1 MNVSTASLN
10 NSFQEEDEMR
20 LGYNHEHI
28 KTFLGK
34 SSIKHL
40 FPYANHTT
48 DAKQLLDRFLVT
60 LSGKFELNLENL
72 LDLFTLSIMM
82 MTYQRDN
89 LLLMKERFMLV
100 DVVCHLADS
109 LDSEEMNY
117 MATGLYAN
125 LVTGVGL
132 ERLERVLDMHTAI
145 PALVESCSLGNNIAV
160 ALLLTIMAQ
169 YTRVPVQL
177 DRKEYARKAFE
188 MAKLINWQQLADS
201 GRQADM
207 FMLVRTFSLIINC
220 RRIREECLDWTNNL
234 GAEIHKYFLQVRKAF
249 DHTAA
254 FGSFE
259 MMIERFIAYCV
270 VRGATTTP
278 QLCNYNISE
287 LTNSESQKMF
297 DEV

>member
-1 MNVSTASLN
+1 MNVSTTSFN
-10 NSFQEEDEMR
+10 NSFVEEDQVR
-20 LGYNHEHI
+20 LGYNHENI

-34 SSIKHL
+34 SSIKDL
-40 FPYANHTT
+40 FPYASDTT
-48 DAKQLLDRFLVT
+48 DAKQLLDRFVVT
-60 LSGKFELNLENL
+60 LSGKLELRLENL

-82 MTYQRDN
+82 VTYQRDN
-89 LLLMKERFMLV
+89 LLLTKERFMLV
-100 DVVCHLADS
+100 DAVSHLADS
-109 LDSEEMNY
+109 LNSEEMNY

-132 ERLERVLDMHTAI
+132 ERLESVLDLHAAI
-145 PALVESCSLGNNIAV
+145 PAMVESCRLANNIAV
-160 ALLLTIMAQ
+160 ALLLTIMGQ
-169 YTRVPVQL
+169 YTGVPVRL
-177 DRKEYARKAFE
+177 DNKESARKAFE

-207 FMLVRTFSLIINC
+207 FMLVRTFSMIINC
-220 RRIREECLDWTNNL
+220 RRVREECLDWKDNL

-270 VRGATTTP
+270 VRGATTT
-278 QLCNYNISE
+278 
-287 LTNSESQKMF
+287 
-297 DEV
+297 

>member
-1 MNVSTASLN
+1 MNVSAASFN
-10 NSFQEEDEMR
+10 NSFVEEDEIR
-20 LGYNHEHI
+20 LGYNHENI

-34 SSIKHL
+34 SSIKDL
-40 FPYANHTT
+40 FPFANDTS
-48 DAKQLLDRFLVT
+48 DAKQLLDRFVAT
-60 LSGKFELNLENL
+60 LSGKLELRLENL

-82 MTYQRDN
+82 VTYQRDN
-89 LLLMKERFMLV
+89 LLLTKERFMLV
-100 DVVCHLADS
+100 DAVSHLADS
-109 LDSEEMNY
+109 LNSEELNY
-117 MATGLYAN
+117 MATGLYDN
-125 LVTGVGL
+125 LIRGVGL
-132 ERLERVLDMHTAI
+132 ERLESVLDMQAAI
-145 PALVESCSLGNNIAV
+145 PSLVASCRLGNNIAV
-160 ALLLTIMAQ
+160 ALLLTIMGQ
-169 YTRVPVQL
+169 YTGVPVQL
-177 DRKEYARKAFE
+177 DNKESAHKAFE

-220 RRIREECLDWTNNL
+220 RRVREECLDWKDNL

-278 QLCNYNISE
+278 QLCNYKISE
-287 LTNSESQKMF
+287 LTNSESQNMW
-297 DEV
+297 D